1 MNNCTFKK
9 IGKFISVV
17 IFSGMMSGIS
27 CLVSAQEVVLAF
39 DKTLGRST
47 SLDGMARSQMLIRNL
62 IKAEVPQAIFLIHS
76 NDITPKT
83 EERVMLYDDGGQML
97 VNAGSKTFFYSRNN
111 AYSYQVDLMRANA
124 DLEPYVNYR
133 QHVYFP
139 YLFEGGDEQILQSL
153 KEFLTSHD
161 YQPMYVT
168 YQANDDYIDLLYQ
181 ARLADNK
188 YVDIRRL
195 ETAYVS
201 LLVDDIMAYD
211 AKARIYLGYSPRQ
224 VVLLHENDLAAY
236 CIIGLIDELNKKG
249 FKVVA
254 PGNTF
259 SDPVANPFYWG
270 GYSAVGYMQSV
281 LGLPE
286 PRRDDLLILTNA
298 QKQKIHRYLNEQ
310 GLGELIPH

>member
-1 MNNCTFKK
+1 MRNCTFKK
-9 IGKFISVV
+9 LFKLISMVMLGGLIGGV
-17 IFSGMMSGIS
+17 S

-62 IKAEVPQAIFLIHS
+62 IKADVPQAIFLIHS
-76 NDITPKT
+76 SDITPKT
-83 EERVMLYDDGGQML
+83 EERVMLYDDAGQLL
-97 VNAGSKTFFYSRNN
+97 VNAGSKHFFYSRSN
-111 AYSYQVDLMRANA
+111 AYSYQVDLLKANA
-124 DLEPYVNYR
+124 DLEPYLNYH

-139 YLFEGGDEQILQSL
+139 YLYEGSDTQILQSL

-161 YQPMYVT
+161 YLPMYVT

-195 ETAYVS
+195 EAAYVN
-201 LLVDDIMAYD
+201 LLVDDISAYD
-211 AKARIYLGYSPRQ
+211 AKARLYLGYSPRQ

-270 GYSAVGYMQSV
+270 GYSATGYLQAV

-286 PRRDDLLILTNA
+286 PRRDSMPILTGA
-298 QKQKIHRYLNEQ
+298 QKQKIHRYLNDQ
-310 GLGELIPH
+310 GLSDLIH